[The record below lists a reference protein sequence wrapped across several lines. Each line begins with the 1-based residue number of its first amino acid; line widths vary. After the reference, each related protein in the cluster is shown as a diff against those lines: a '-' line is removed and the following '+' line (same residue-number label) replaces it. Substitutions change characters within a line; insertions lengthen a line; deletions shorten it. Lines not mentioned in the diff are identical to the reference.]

1 MFDIIG
7 KIRGDKTIWAIVF
20 LLALIS
26 FLPVYSAST
35 NLVYVIGKGTTIG
48 YLFKHF
54 VHVMLGFMII
64 YFVHKTPY
72 HYFKAFSIFGIPIVI
87 LLLIYTLFK
96 GTEIGGANASRWI
109 QIPYVGISFQTSTL
123 AFIVLMIYVARYL
136 SKVSD
141 KIYSFKDSFLELWL
155 PVFAVLILILPA
167 NFSTTALIFLM
178 ICMLIFIGYYP
189 LKYLGFV
196 IGMGIGAILFFL
208 LLAKAFPENKYFS
221 RVNTWEN
228 RIERFLD
235 DKPNEDDYQIE
246 KAKIAIASGKIY
258 GLGPGKSVQKNFLP
272 QSSSDF
278 IFAIIVEEYGLI
290 GAVGILFLYLLLF
303 VRFIIDAQKA
313 TTLFGK
319 LLIIGLGFPIIFQA
333 LTNMGVAVELLP
345 VTGQPLPLI
354 SSGGTSIWMT
364 CIAIGIILSVTK
376 KEEEVALDLEE
387 KRKRD
392 EALQQIIDAQ
402 VALNEEKVENEID
415 ENQQKIN
422 AMKSAIKYSILEDE
436 NGDVLIEGENPM
448 NAVLNKR

>member
-20 LLALIS
+20 LLALVS

-35 NLVYVIGKGTTIG
+35 NLVYVIGKGSTIG

-54 VHVMLGFMII
+54 IHVMFGFAIVFFI
-64 YFVHKTPY
+64 HKTPY
-72 HYFKAFSIFGIPIVI
+72 HYFKALSIFGIPLVI
-87 LLLIYTLFK
+87 LLLVYTLFK
-96 GTEIGGANASRWI
+96 GTVIDGANASRWI
-109 QIPYVGISFQTSTL
+109 QIPFVGISFQTSTI

-136 SKVSD
+136 AKVSD
-141 KIYSFKDSFLELWL
+141 KEYSFKESLLELWL
-155 PVFAVLILILPA
+155 PVFVVLALVLPA
-167 NFSTTALIFLM
+167 NFSTTALIFSM
-178 ICMLIFIGYYP
+178 VCMLVFIGQYP
-189 LKYLGFV
+189 LKYLGFIV
-196 IGMGIGAILFFL
+196 GAGFASLVFFIMV
-208 LLAKAFPENKYFS
+208 AKAFPDAMPNRVDTWMS
-221 RVNTWEN
+221 R
-228 RIERFLD
+228 IDSFFD
-235 DKPNEDDYQIE
+235 DKPNDDDYQIE
-246 KAKIAIASGKIY
+246 NAKIAIASGKIY
-258 GLGPGKSVQKNFLP
+258 GLGPGKSVQKHFLP

-290 GAVGILFLYLLLF
+290 GALGIIFLYLLLF
-303 VRFIIDAQKA
+303 IRFIIDAQKA

-333 LTNMGVAVELLP
+333 FINMGVAVELLP

-402 VALNEEKVENEID
+402 VALNEEKEVD
-415 ENQQKIN
+415 VNQHKIEE
-422 AMKSAIKYSILEDE
+422 MKYSIKEELSKDE
-436 NGDVLIEGENPM
+436 GDSLYNGQNPM
-448 NAVLNKR
+448 NSVRNKE